1 MKDIY
6 RSLTE
11 NDGEAGILKSL
22 LEENELEALKSNPFH
37 ITGNDIRVGDLFRLN
52 RSCWKR
58 NHDSNKC
65 NIVSID
71 YLKE

>member
-52 RSCWKR
+52 RSCWK
-58 NHDSNKC
+58 SNNNSKKFSLI
-65 NIVSID
+65 NIFIF
-71 YLKE
+71 